1 MMSRLGIAIGDWALR
16 AVVPILALVA
26 LLLGIPA
33 NAQEV
38 TVQNDSVT
46 DFEQVAIQA
55 GFASSEQAAAWLTS
69 PCDGTLV
76 AVQVFW
82 RSFFGGAADTLGD
95 SIRIS
100 EAGAFPTPGTLLAL
114 LSGPLLSDGFLN
126 EYRFLDQ
133 GGKIPLLVP
142 LDEDQGFVVA
152 FKFFDPPPGLGPSVV
167 TDVDGCQAGKNGIFA
182 IPPSTWFSACSLG
195 VSGDFVIRAVVDC
208 GLVPEEEIFS
218 DGFEAGDTSL
228 WSLEFP

>member
-1 MMSRLGIAIGDWALR
+1 MTSRPLSALGSWTFR
-16 AVVPILALVA
+16 
-26 LLLGIPA
+26 LLLSLLAVAAILGGKPA
-33 NAQEV
+33 HAQEV

-46 DFEQVAIQA
+46 NFEQVAIQA

-82 RSFFGGAADTLGD
+82 RSFFGGAADALGD

-100 EAGAFPTPGTLLAL
+100 EAGAFPTPGTILAL
-114 LSGPLLSDGFLN
+114 LSGPLLTDGFLN

-133 GGKIPLLVP
+133 GGTIPLLVP

-152 FKFFDPPPGLGPSVV
+152 FKFFDPPPGLGPSLV

-208 GLVPEEEIFS
+208 GVVIDEEIFS
-218 DGFEAGDTSL
+218 DGFETGDTTL